1 MKKII
6 AVSALA
12 LTLGFLP
19 LLSLTAASPRREAS
33 TVPV

>member
-12 LTLGFLP
+12 LTLGF
-19 LLSLTAASPRREAS
+19 SASAFANGGFAPQGAS